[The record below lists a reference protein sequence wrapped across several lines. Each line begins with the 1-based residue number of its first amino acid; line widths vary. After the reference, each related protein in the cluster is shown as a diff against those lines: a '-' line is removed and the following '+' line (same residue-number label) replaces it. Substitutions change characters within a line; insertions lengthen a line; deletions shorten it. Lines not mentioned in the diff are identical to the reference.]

1 MKTKAIIFDLDGT
14 AVDSPVK
21 KIPTQDLVDQIER
34 LKDDYYFCAATGRV
48 WSFAKLVLT
57 TLKLTDPCII
67 SAGTQI
73 CDPQTGKILWQK
85 NVDPGLLMQAVEV
98 LKDYPEYRILYNDGT
113 LEDYFHGGI
122 SPLDFNSTDP
132 VYFFEQV
139 FIPNAIATEIYARL
153 SKITGLA
160 IIMVVAQKP
169 GCNDIHIINKEATKE
184 QAIAELLKMISLER
198 ENTIGVGDGNND
210 IHLFNAVN
218 LKVAMGNSV
227 DIIKKAAD
235 KIIGSV
241 SEDGMVEY
249 LKTLKP
255 QL

>member
-21 KIPTQDLVDQIER
+21 KVPTQDLVEQIER

-48 WSFAKLVLT
+48 WSFAKPVLNA
-57 TLKLTDPCII
+57 LKLTDPCII

-73 CDPQTGKILWQK
+73 CDPASGQILWQK
-85 NVDPGLLMQAVEV
+85 NVDPGLLRQAVEV
-98 LKDYPEYRILYNDGT
+98 LRDYPDYRVLYNDGT

-122 SPLDFNSTDP
+122 SPLDFNSTEP

-139 FIPNAIATEIYARL
+139 FIPNAVATEIYMRL
-153 SKITGLA
+153 SKIAGLA
-160 IIMVVAQKP
+160 IVMVVAQKP

-184 QAIAELLKMISLER
+184 QAIAELLKMISLDR
-198 ENTIGVGDGNND
+198 KDTIGVGDGNND

-218 LKVAMGNSV
+218 FKVAMGNSV

-235 KIIGSV
+235 TIIGTV
-241 SEDGMVEY
+241 SEDGMAEY
-249 LKTLKP
+249 LKTLK
-255 QL
+255 QQM